1 VDAFCNF
8 AGLGVFAR
16 NGSRQMAISRKRKT
30 RKDAWQ
36 FWDTLKALKCRP
48 PSIGQQ
54 IEVQSDAIQKIVLD
68 LTPDQEYIYEPDIGS

>member
-1 VDAFCNF
+1 MDAFCNF

-16 NGSRQMAISRKRKT
+16 NGSRQMAISRKR
-30 RKDAWQ
+30 
-36 FWDTLKALKCRP
+36 RP